1 MKSNLRQ
8 MGIGLNPKPEQK
20 TKGNLQP
27 LCVPGSN
34 RRHLRRFARR
44 SKTKETC
51 SPSAFPVR
59 IDATCVD
66 SQRKEQT
73 LHSKSAPERNPNI
86 VGLGEVNA
94 AMMRPPLGSA
104 KWARSRRGK
113 PEQGA
118 ANRSEARLREGWAL
132 WAKPKEQAAQA
143 KQPSLIM
150 DRKIGRSRG
159 SRFTTYT
166 YGDEISTAMT
176 NRIGKEHFMATGVLT
191 LSCMKMSKRELSSKR
206 KVSDG
211 NQPSEVRELCS
222 KRKASDRNQPSEVR
236 ELSSKKK
243 VTKMGKQE
251 LSSKRKVSDENQP
264 SKVRELSSKR
274 KVTKMSKKKVGDE
287 NQHGE
292 LGDELEMSD
301 SDRVRFIRD
310 EDVKSEESLWNL
322 YMRWRNYYKVPKKPD
337 QIQKRF
343 IIFKKR
349 VHYFYERNQKE
360 RQVCDNADTCV
371 LGLNQF
377 SDMTFEEFAR
387 QYCGCRSFY

>member
-1 MKSNLRQ
+1 MAFVSKIKFLKYLSNQSILPAMQ
-8 MGIGLNPKPEQK
+8 CMSSSKLSAGGL
-20 TKGNLQP
+20 
-27 LCVPGSN
+27 
-34 RRHLRRFARR
+34 
-44 SKTKETC
+44 TC
-51 SPSAFPVR
+51 SKNYQSLRLAF
-59 IDATCVD
+59 CGFNGVD
-66 SQRKEQT
+66 
-73 LHSKSAPERNPNI
+73 L
-86 VGLGEVNA
+86 
-94 AMMRPPLGSA
+94 
-104 KWARSRRGK
+104 SR
-113 PEQGA
+113 
-118 ANRSEARLREGWAL
+118 
-132 WAKPKEQAAQA
+132 
-143 KQPSLIM
+143 LIM
-150 DRKIGRSRG
+150 DPKIGRSRG

-176 NRIGKEHFMATGVLT
+176 NRIGKEHFMATGALT
-191 LSCMKMSKRELSSKR
+191 LSCCMKMSKRELSSKR

-211 NQPSEVRELCS
+211 NQPSEVMELCS

-292 LGDELEMSD
+292 LGDEIEMSD
-301 SDRVRFIRD
+301 SDCVRFVRD

-322 YMRWRNYYKVPKKPD
+322 YMRWRNDYKVSRKPD

-343 IIFKKR
+343 IIFKEE
-349 VHYFYERNQKE
+349 VHAIYERNQKE

-371 LGLNQF
+371 YGLNQF

-387 QYCGCRSFY
+387 QYCG